1 LKINENRLFYSIDLS
16 MTMPLGRKRRNW
28 TKIGMS
34 GILSPS
40 KILYASNTYNGLNE
54 MQLKF
59 FTLSACIAYGHSI
72 NYKRNLIMFFESGI
86 DMADMNGKL
95 KMHDVDYKVMSD
107 CVGTHFAT
115 GIDWL
120 ISKRFSANF
129 RVGYRLA
136 KLKDPLITEASN
148 KNFGSATGWYVDKSI
163 NDDQVIINTSGL
175 YASVGLAISF
185 NNKIKIEKPK

>member
-1 LKINENRLFYSIDLS
+1 
-16 MTMPLGRKRRNW
+16 M
-28 TKIGMS
+28 GMS

-59 FTLSACIAYGHSI
+59 FTLSACFEYGHSI
-72 NYKRNLIMFFESGI
+72 SHKKNLILFFETGL
-86 DMADMNGKL
+86 DFTEMNGKV
-95 KMHDVDYKVMSD
+95 KMHDVDYKVRSD
-107 CVGTHFAT
+107 CLGTTHFAT
-115 GIDWL
+115 GIDWF

-136 KLKDPLITEASN
+136 KLKDPLITEASD
-148 KNFGSATGWYVDKSI
+148 KYFESSTDWYVDKSV
-163 NDDQVIINTSGL
+163 NDDLVIINTSGL

-185 NNKIKIEKPK
+185 NNKIKIPKPK